1 MPEVR
6 SSLVCDTWVRRLL
19 SLHVSFTKF
28 RFIKLNHV
36 QVRHLDKALV
46 AIARQ
51 LHEVRE
57 RHKAKGFAIE
67 PVSPKIQALMSTE
80 DKEEDEVRM

>member
-1 MPEVR
+1 M
-6 SSLVCDTWVRRLL
+6 
-19 SLHVSFTKF
+19 
-28 RFIKLNHV
+28 
-36 QVRHLDKALV
+36 DKALV

-67 PVSPKIQALMSTE
+67 PVSQKIEALMSTE
-80 DKEEDEVRM
+80 DKEEDEVHTHTHTHTHANVYIYIYIYCGG

>member
-1 MPEVR
+1 
-6 SSLVCDTWVRRLL
+6 
-19 SLHVSFTKF
+19 
-28 RFIKLNHV
+28 
-36 QVRHLDKALV
+36 VRHLDKALV

-67 PVSPKIQALMSTE
+67 PVSQKIEALMSTE
-80 DKEEDEVRM
+80 DKEEDEVHI